1 MVKAY
6 AVLEQGEKLQPFEYD
21 PGPLGAHQ
29 VDIQVEYCGVCHS
42 DLSMIENQWGLTQ
55 YPFVP
60 GHEVIGKVAAIGSAV
75 TLLKLGQRVGLGWY
89 SQSCMSCEWC
99 LGGDHHLCQS
109 AEGTIVG
116 RPGGF
121 ADQVRADQHWVIPI
135 PEAIDSAVA
144 GPFFCAGITVFNPII
159 QCGVQ
164 PTDQVAVIGI
174 GGLGHLA
181 LQFLKAWGCEVTALS
196 TRPEKEAEA
205 RQLGAHHFVN
215 TRDGEALKAMANS
228 FDYIISTVNVS
239 LEWAIYLNALRPKG
253 RLHFVG
259 VAPDLSLP
267 IFPLIAGQRTIS
279 GSPVGS
285 PATIMKMLD
294 FAARHDLAPKTEMFP
309 LSQVN
314 EALEKL
320 RTVHPPYRLVLK
332 C

>member
-1 MVKAY
+1 MVNAY
-6 AVLEQGEKLQPFEYD
+6 AALEQGGVLQPFKYD
-21 PGPLGAHQ
+21 PGPLGRQ
-29 VDIQVEYCGVCHS
+29 QIDIQVEYCGICHS
-42 DLSMIENQWGLTQ
+42 DLSMIQNEWGMTQ

-60 GHEVIGKVAAIGSAV
+60 GHEIVGIVAEIGPEV
-75 TLLKLGQRVGLGWY
+75 TTLEVGQRVGLGWY
-89 SQSCMSCEWC
+89 SSSCMHCEWC
-99 LGGDHHLCQS
+99 MGGDHHLCLS

-121 ADQVRADQHWVIPI
+121 ADQVRADQSWVVPI
-135 PEAIDSAVA
+135 PESIESDVA
-144 GPFFCAGITVFNPII
+144 GPLFCAGITVFQPII

-164 PTDQVAVIGI
+164 PTDRVAVIGI

-181 LQFLKAWGCEVTALS
+181 LQFLNAWGCEVTALS
-196 TRPEKEAEA
+196 TQPDKEAEA
-205 RQLGAHHFVN
+205 RKLGAHHFVN
-215 TRDGEALKAMANS
+215 TRDPAALQATANS

-239 LEWAIYLNALRPKG
+239 LEWSIYLSALRPKG

-267 IFPLIAGQRTIS
+267 VFPLLGGQRSVS

-285 PATIMKMLD
+285 PATITKMLN
-294 FAARHDLAPKTEMFP
+294 FVARHRLAPQTEIFP
-309 LSQVN
+309 LAQVN

-320 RTVHPPYRLVLK
+320 RHQHPPYRLALK